1 KQGMRVESLPAMYPQ
16 GGEKVLIYNITGR
29 EVPEG
34 KLPADAGCIVMNCTS
49 LAALYR
55 YITTGMP
62 LAVRAAFKPTPSIA
76 LEQRSVSLGRREDAT
91 LAVRGRH
98 DPCVVPRAV
107 PCVEAAVACAL
118 LDMMLEEV
126 KSWN

>member
-1 KQGMRVESLPAMYPQ
+1 MVTETNRH
-16 GGEKVLIYNITGR
+16 GG
-29 EVPEG
+29 
-34 KLPADAGCIVMNCTS
+34 
-49 LAALYR
+49 ALGG
-55 YITTGMP
+55 ITTGMP

-107 PCVEAAVACAL
+107 PVVEAVVACVVM
-118 LDMMLEEV
+118 DMVLWD
-126 KSWN
+126 KF